1 MCFCVRMMPRQHH
14 LLIIA
19 TLITCLVHGTLSAS
33 PEEGAV
39 FWVAPSLEQCGRG
52 TAATAKVQCNT
63 LEGYQKNS
71 SIFSTSHST
80 WIFLKGE
87 HNMAY
92 SPIIVSG
99 ITNITWTGEETC
111 ALGMVRCVISIPAC
125 KRYFSGYYTSHFTTI
140 AIQNTQSI
148 KFVFLTFSTTLQ
160 STMLCD
166 LNELRG
172 NNVTLYPSILT
183 LKHVSNAEIS
193 STVISAMDNCLEKE
207 LTSHV
212 EISDPRGVW
221 VINQTVFSQINVTID
236 IADCLIAFVDGF
248 KCNFFANVAS
258 TVFRH
263 STLATRTGATVSDTY
278 NAISIS
284 FLQSTVF
291 RFHLFLEDYSDIF
304 HLSVIECNFTKIY
317 FKVPV
322 FSIPDTQNDITSVS
336 ILLWKVN
343 FQYPQYSPK
352 FWRPLLLLQ
361 IGHRNRENSGCGLL
375 LPNITMSHIAAKY
388 STFTFRVK
396 GPGQFIKYKGCKM
409 TAPYQVLTVHNS
421 VFEYLTP
428 QQMPLFFPVKKRVV
442 FTVADMGTFLVRLT
456 GTNKILTNTGC
467 GMIFINSQVWND
479 GYTVIE
485 GNSEGG
491 MLLHSDCLLLLSNN
505 SVLHVFDN
513 RDSGIFSAGLGIVGT
528 LKRVEAASLQLWP
541 ESNICFFQ
549 FVDNQGRFIQ
559 SFDLHDFNA
568 SISASHN
575 KQRGSWRYAS
585 NNIWNGHFDNCLLK
599 TQNGSIPVRN
609 NTLTRTFGTDVK
621 LEEEATLPYKICLC
635 SSALASGNTSLW
647 DCQQRSTISA
657 YPGQAK
663 LYVSLLGDFNRA
675 MLGKVSMVNAKNE
688 MLFEIANCT
697 LISLQWLTQPG
708 EAEFAVLKLAE
719 YYGDWP
725 IWYLWHHIE
734 INVIECP
741 LGLVHVTDDTI
752 CSCNSVLNEHKF
764 LCSIAS
770 PNFTYKAV
778 FHGMW
783 IGHYGEG
790 NGSLAIGLNCPV
802 FYCNNFIFHH
812 GIRLEELHSR
822 KQCQQQ
828 RTGVMCSE
836 CAEGT
841 SSVFGSFHCQECS
854 HGWVMLVLTFAVAGV
869 LIIAL
874 LFVFNFTILQGT
886 IQGIVLYVNTLGLLN
901 DFFEEY
907 GTKYLY
913 IPIALMN
920 FDLGFETCFFSG
932 MDEFSKAILQFAFP
946 LYLFTL
952 LIVTITVVH
961 KCGYKIF
968 RYRFI
973 ARRAVPVLGT
983 IMLLTY
989 TDLAGAVITG
999 LRYTS
1004 IYNAI
1009 SGEEH
1014 VVWLYQPRLLYFRGQ
1029 HLALGILSLAMALLY
1044 LIPFTFVMLF
1054 GDLLRRYIHKLW
1066 FSHFLDVLQGAFR
1079 WPLGFWAG
1087 LRLLLRMALIA
1098 ISITS
1103 TRAEFAICTALF
1115 FFALHLLQQC
1125 IKPFRVLQYGDEHYD
1140 QQSIRNKLHL
1150 QLKLKLL
1157 SIKPPT
1163 FDSLFLLNVVAV
1175 SAVVLFSTSGGN
1187 EVIVK
1192 VLISILLLLAI
1203 LECAVIL
1210 IWHTYKFFPV
1220 SDKVVDRLKSFKM
1233 TLKLAFT
1240 RLVQRCQRQPKEA
1253 DQDRDSP
1260 VPVFDLRFLPPTEED
1275 LLESSASE
1283 SETEEDVPVD
1293 RTRPRTGS
1301 NLIVSSRQRLPR
1313 MTGQLQESLL
1323 M

>member
-1 MCFCVRMMPRQHH
+1 MTTLMP
-14 LLIIA
+14 
-19 TLITCLVHGTLSAS
+19 CLTFAVFSTST
-33 PEEGAV
+33 EKGAV
-39 FWVAPSLEQCGRG
+39 FWVAPTLEQCCNR
-52 TAATAKVQCNT
+52 TEVTAKEQCNT
-63 LEGYQKNS
+63 LEGYQKNN
-71 SIFSTSHST
+71 SIFSNSHST

-87 HNMAY
+87 HYMAY

-99 ITNITWTGEETC
+99 VTNITWTGEEAC
-111 ALGMVRCVISIPAC
+111 ALGMVKCAISIPAC
-125 KRYFSGYYTSHFTTI
+125 RRYSLKIRGSYSSHFTTI
-140 AIQNTQSI
+140 TMQNIQTL
-148 KFVFLTFSTTLQ
+148 KFALLILSTTLQ
-160 STMLCD
+160 GSLPCN

-172 NNVTLYPSILT
+172 NNVTLYSSMLT
-183 LKHVSNAEIS
+183 LKNVSNAKIS
-193 STVISAMDNCLEKE
+193 STVFTVMAEYLEKPV
-207 LTSHV
+207 SHV
-212 EISDPRGVW
+212 AISDPQGVW
-221 VINQTVFSQINVTID
+221 VMKETVFSETNVTMD
-236 IADCLIAFVDGF
+236 IAHCLTAFVASF
-248 KCNFFANVAS
+248 NCNFSAKIVSSVFHHS
-258 TVFRH
+258 TV
-263 STLATRTGATVSDTY
+263 AMRTMASVSDTY
-278 NAISIS
+278 KWNEVNII
-284 FLQSTVF
+284 FLQSRIF
-291 RFHLFLEDYSDIF
+291 IFHLVLEDYVYTADKLS
-304 HLSVIECNFTKIY
+304 LSVMECNFTRII
-317 FKVPV
+317 FRVPV
-322 FSIPDTQNDITSVS
+322 FSIPETQHDIASVK
-336 ILLWKVN
+336 ILLQKVN
-343 FQYPQYSPK
+343 FHCYPKPCN
-352 FWRPLLLLQ
+352 RLLYLG
-361 IGHRNRENSGCGLL
+361 IVDRTKYNSVCGLL
-375 LPNITMSHIAAKY
+375 LPTITMSHIAALY
-388 STFTFRVK
+388 GAFSFRVV
-396 GPGQFIKYKGCKM
+396 GPRLIETRYKSCNR
-409 TAPYQVLTVHNS
+409 TRPIHVLTVHNCI
-421 VFEYLTP
+421 FEGLVPVLTHAI
-428 QQMPLFFPVKKRVV
+428 LADKKR
-442 FTVADMGTFLVRLT
+442 TIISIEDMGRFLVTWR
-456 GTNKILTNTGC
+456 GTNKILNNEGR
-467 GMIFINSQVWND
+467 GIVFKNSQVWND

-505 SVLHVFDN
+505 SVLQVFNN
-513 RDSGIFSAGLGIVGT
+513 RDSGTFSAGLAIAGT
-528 LKRVEAASLQLWP
+528 LKRAVAASLQLWP
-541 ESNICFFQ
+541 ENDICFFQ
-549 FVDNQGRFIQ
+549 FVDDQGRFIH
-559 SFDLHDFNA
+559 SFELHDFNA

-575 KQRGSWRYAS
+575 RQRGYWRYAS

-599 TQNGSIPVRN
+599 TQGGSIPVRN
-609 NTLTRTFGTDVK
+609 NTLTRTFGTDIK

-635 SSALASGNTSLW
+635 GSALASGNTSLW
-647 DCQQRSTISA
+647 DCQQSSTISA

-663 LYVSLLGDFNRA
+663 LYVSLLGDFNRTV
-675 MLGKVSMVNAKNE
+675 LGKVSMANARNE

-697 LISLQWLTQPG
+697 LIPLQWLTEPG
-708 EAEFAVLKLAE
+708 DTEFTVLTLAE

-725 IWYLWHHIE
+725 IWYLSYLVHIN
-734 INVIECP
+734 IIECP
-741 LGLVHVTDDTI
+741 LGLVHVTDDTT

-764 LCSIAS
+764 LCSFTS
-770 PNFTYKAV
+770 SNFTYKAV
-778 FHGMW
+778 VSGMW
-783 IGHYGEG
+783 IGRYEEG
-790 NGSLAIGLNCPV
+790 NDSLAIGLNCPV

-812 GIRLEELHSR
+812 GILLEELHSS

-841 SSVFGSFHCQECS
+841 SSVFGSFRCRECS
-854 HGWVMLVLTFAVAGV
+854 HGWVMLVLMFAVAGV
-869 LIIAL
+869 FIIAL
-874 LFVFNFTILQGT
+874 LFLFNFTILQGT
-886 IQGIVLYVNTLGLLN
+886 IQGIVLYANTLGLLS

-907 GTKYLY
+907 GVKYLY

-920 FDLGFETCFFSG
+920 FDLGFETCFFNG

-1004 IYNAI
+1004 IYNAT

-1014 VVWLYQPRLLYFRGQ
+1014 VVWLYQPHLLYFRGQ
-1029 HLALGILSLAMALLY
+1029 HLALGILSLAMAFLY

-1098 ISITS
+1098 ISITT

-1140 QQSIRNKLHL
+1140 PQLIRNKPHL

-1157 SIKPPT
+1157 SLKPPT
-1163 FDSLFLLNVVAV
+1163 FDSLFLLNIAAV
-1175 SAVVLFSTSGGN
+1175 CAVVQYSTSGGN

-1220 SDKVVDRLKSFKM
+1220 SDKVVDKLKSFKM
-1233 TLKLAFT
+1233 TLQLAFT
-1240 RLVQRCQRQPKEA
+1240 SLVQRCHRQPKEA
-1253 DQDRDSP
+1253 DQDRGSP